1 MNLSNIIG
9 SGFIAKSFKS
19 YNDFFKKNKCILY
32 AAGVSNSKSNNL
44 TLFKKDFSRLKKII
58 TVSNNLKL
66 IYISSC
72 SIKDPLRKNSI
83 YLKTKIQ
90 NEIFIKKNIKNY
102 LIIRLPEIIGKNKNK
117 STLVNYF
124 YYKILNNKI
133 FNLYTQTK
141 RNFIHIDDIIS
152 ILIEI
157 VSKKISNKT
166 INIASSKMTEVETIV
181 KIFEELLNKRSK
193 IIYKKKK
200 FVNYNVDIKD
210 IKKLKNFKKINF
222 DQNYLK
228 KNLKKYVNENI

>member
-9 SGFIAKSFKS
+9 SGFIAKSFKG
-19 YNDFFKKNKCILY
+19 YNNFFKKNKCILY

-44 TLFKKDFSRLKKII
+44 TLFKKDFLRLKKII

-83 YLKTKIQ
+83 YLQTKIE
-90 NEIFIKKNIKNY
+90 NEILIKKNIKNY

-117 STLVNYF
+117 NTLVNFF

-157 VSKKISNKT
+157 VSKKITNKT

-200 FVNYNVDIKD
+200 FINYNINIKD

>member
-9 SGFIAKSFKS
+9 SGFIAKSFKG
-19 YNDFFKKNKCILY
+19 YNNFFKKNKCILY

-58 TVSNNLKL
+58 TVSNNSKL

-117 STLVNYF
+117 NTLVNFF

-133 FNLYTQTK
+133 FNLYAQTK

-157 VSKKISNKT
+157 VSKKITNKT
-166 INIASSKMTEVETIV
+166 INIASSKMTKAETIV
-181 KIFEELLNKRSK
+181 KIFEKLLNKRSK

-200 FVNYNVDIKD
+200 FINYNINIKH

-222 DQNYLK
+222 DRNYLK

>member
-9 SGFIAKSFKS
+9 SGFIAKSFKG
-19 YNDFFKKNKCILY
+19 YNNFFKKNKCILY

-44 TLFKKDFSRLKKII
+44 TLFKKDFLRLKKIT

-83 YLKTKIQ
+83 YLKTKIE
-90 NEIFIKKNIKNY
+90 NEILIKKNIKNY

-117 STLVNYF
+117 NTLVNFF

-157 VSKKISNKT
+157 VSKKITNKT

-200 FVNYNVDIKD
+200 FINYNINIKD

>member
-9 SGFIAKSFKS
+9 SGFIAKSFKG
-19 YNDFFKKNKCILY
+19 YNNFFKKNKCILY

-44 TLFKKDFSRLKKII
+44 TLFKKDFLRLKKIT

-83 YLKTKIQ
+83 YLQTKIE
-90 NEIFIKKNIKNY
+90 NEILIKKNIKNY

-117 STLVNYF
+117 NTLVNFF

-157 VSKKISNKT
+157 VSKKITNKT

-200 FVNYNVDIKD
+200 FINYNINIKD